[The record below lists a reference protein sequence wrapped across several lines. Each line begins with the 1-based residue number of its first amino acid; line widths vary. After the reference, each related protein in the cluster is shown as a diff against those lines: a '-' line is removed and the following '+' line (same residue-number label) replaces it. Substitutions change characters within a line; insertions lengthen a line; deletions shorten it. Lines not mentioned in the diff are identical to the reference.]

1 MIIVGQ
7 IVSILYIPEA
17 EPWGGGYTCMVE
29 LALLVAMR
37 VEQLSND
44 FQIIYALATALAKIR
59 RASSLERSR
68 AHLATYRGRIQKII
82 RGLYVSERQNRTRG
96 AVAPLLRLQSFFHHH
111 QSQGLEG
118 RSVPSFSES
127 FTCNALWLLQSSCRE
142 TERGNPTGCV
152 PHILI
157 KNCTIDG
164 SIASFTVASLY
175 HRNWRGK
182 KLCNAISKQHD
193 DAKPPSCHNDQMLW
207 NPSIV

>member
-82 RGLYVSERQNRTRG
+82 RGLYICKRKAIPHKRRCRASTEAAKLFSPSSVARTRG
-96 AVAPLLRLQSFFHHH
+96 SLRAVFLGVVHLQCVVIIAIILQRDRTGESHRMCSSHTHQKLHDRWFHSIFYRSIFIP
-111 QSQGLEG
+111 QKLEG
-118 RSVPSFSES
+118 EK
-127 FTCNALWLLQSSCRE
+127 
-142 TERGNPTGCV
+142 
-152 PHILI
+152 I
-157 KNCTIDG
+157 
-164 SIASFTVASLY
+164 
-175 HRNWRGK
+175 
-182 KLCNAISKQHD
+182 
-193 DAKPPSCHNDQMLW
+193 M
-207 NPSIV
+207 

>member
-68 AHLATYRGRIQKII
+68 AHWPRI
-82 RGLYVSERQNRTRG
+82 GG
-96 AVAPLLRLQSFFHHH
+96 
-111 QSQGLEG
+111 
-118 RSVPSFSES
+118 
-127 FTCNALWLLQSSCRE
+127 
-142 TERGNPTGCV
+142 
-152 PHILI
+152 
-157 KNCTIDG
+157 G
-164 SIASFTVASLY
+164 S
-175 HRNWRGK
+175 R
-182 KLCNAISKQHD
+182 KL
-193 DAKPPSCHNDQMLW
+193 
-207 NPSIV
+207 